1 MKPANIDTV
10 NFVSGSNSDI
20 QKVLES
26 NFSLAVEQVRQN
38 NFFLQFKGSTPEETA
53 KNVWEYLK
61 ENIEYKA
68 DGYHQKIVLPAR
80 LKVGDCKSLSLFA
93 CAILYCFYPNN
104 VYLRYVSYN
113 NSKTPTHVY
122 CVLRFSLISPPK
134 NEIIIDAVWHY
145 FNQEKKYTFKK
156 DIKMKISTLSG
167 ITGIEPSLRPEFRK
181 EIKKLIEIR
190 QSLPKGD
197 SRIDSL
203 TNKIRAMKDALVG
216 IEGKKKGG
224 KKGGAKGGAK
234 GGVKK
239 VVLAPS
245 RNAYLLLVK
254 LNVRGLA
261 SRLKKAIDK
270 DKSKIKAKWEKLG
283 GNFTKLEKEINRGA
297 NKKAL
302 FGSKKM
308 KGIDEYLS
316 EDNTIGAVDWAA
328 IGTALATAAPIIATL
343 GTIMKAQGVSDSNDN
358 DLINE
363 AGAEGGDTNPLPD
376 NVEASDKE
384 KTGFA
389 LSPMLIIGGLG
400 VIGIA
405 YFVMKK

>member
-1 MKPANIDTV
+1 MKPLNIDTV
-10 NFVSGSNSDI
+10 NFVSGSNADI
-20 QKVLES
+20 QRVLES
-26 NFSLAVEQVRQN
+26 NFPLAVEQVKQN
-38 NFFLQFKGSTPEETA
+38 NFYLKFKGSNPQETA

-93 CAILYCFYPNN
+93 CAVLYCYYPNN

-122 CVLRFSLISPPK
+122 CVLRFPN
-134 NEIIIDAVWHY
+134 NEIIVDAVWHY
-145 FNQEKKYTFKK
+145 FNSQKPYTFKK
-156 DIKMKISTLSG
+156 DIKMRISTLAG
-167 ITGIEPSLRPEFRK
+167 ITGIEPALRPEFRK

-197 SRIDSL
+197 ARIDSL
-203 TNKIRAMKDALVG
+203 TNRIRAMKDALVG

-224 KKGGAKGGAK
+224 KKGGGGS
-234 GGVKK
+234 GVKK

-261 SRLKKAIDK
+261 TRLKKAIDK

-283 GNFTKLEKEINRGA
+283 GSFQKLEKEINRGA

-316 EDNTIGAVDWAA
+316 EDISIGAVDWAA

-343 GTIMKAQGVSDSNDN
+343 GTIMKAQGVSDKNDADLLN
-358 DLINE
+358 D
-363 AGAEGGDTNPLPD
+363 AGGEGGDTNPLPD
-376 NVEASDKE
+376 NVEGADKE

-389 LSPMLIIGGLG
+389 LSPMLIIGGIG

-405 YFVMKK
+405 YFAMKK